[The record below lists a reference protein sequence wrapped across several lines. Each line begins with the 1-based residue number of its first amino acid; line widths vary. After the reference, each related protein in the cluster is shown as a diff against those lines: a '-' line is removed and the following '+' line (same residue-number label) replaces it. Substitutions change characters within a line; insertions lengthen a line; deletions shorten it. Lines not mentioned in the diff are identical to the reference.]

1 MGNSDQAALLVS
13 EGRYEHLDINKL
25 NSMTMSNF
33 QQSFVQEIEDAV
45 TQPELLTVR
54 DLSKIKSM
62 LKYIYRHVMRL
73 NDSTQIEDEDQQ
85 WTNKLTTC
93 EQGK

>member
-1 MGNSDQAALLVS
+1 
-13 EGRYEHLDINKL
+13 
-25 NSMTMSNF
+25 MSNF

-85 WTNKLTTC
+85 
-93 EQGK
+93 

>member
-1 MGNSDQAALLVS
+1 
-13 EGRYEHLDINKL
+13 
-25 NSMTMSNF
+25 MTMSNF

-73 NDSTQIEDEDQQ
+73 NDSTQMEDEEQQ
-85 WTNKLTTC
+85 
-93 EQGK
+93 